1 MNTGLARAAG
11 LPVVVGDIDR
21 GGVFASMFETPTM
34 LEEDRVLVAGLV
46 VNRFRVDRSLLEPD
60 PETSWNLTGRPA
72 SEICGGHQVPA
83 ESVRDEVES
92 NVGSVA
98 ESGLLPTTVG
108 FAAAHGGEEDR
119 TPWGS
124 GGGARG
130 HRRGVAT
137 AREGGSEGGLLHST
151 GGALRVVTG
160 DARSRAPRDTR
171 GVRPPGIGR
180 S

>member
-108 FAAAHGGEEDR
+108 FAAAHGG
-119 TPWGS
+119 
-124 GGGARG
+124 GGGPDALGIGWRGTWTPPRCGDCSGRGFRRGSSSFHRRRPARG
-130 HRRGVAT
+130 HRGRPIQGAPGHARGQA
-137 AREGGSEGGLLHST
+137 AR
-151 GGALRVVTG
+151 
-160 DARSRAPRDTR
+160 DRA
-171 GVRPPGIGR
+171 
-180 S
+180 